1 MNTKDRE
8 YIQQL
13 NNSLAKLSEKITK
26 LGLTMAEAVEKM
38 DRLSEICLSS
48 QTLRVTNPVS
58 NEQINATIV
67 KMASEPYDYDPITG
81 RDTPATTEIV
91 EIPPTRESSVEN
103 FAMNGSSKM
112 KQIKK
117 EISVSTNKFADD
129 GSMHKDEVNQTP
141 EIKLTDKGSRK
152 KFQKVEQNCSRCS
165 KSFLVHPQH
174 ARDNF
179 ACDNCLK
186 R

>member
-8 YIQQL
+8 YMQQL
-13 NNSLAKLSEKITK
+13 NNSLAKLSEKIAK
-26 LGLTMAEAVEKM
+26 LGLTMDEYRENM

-48 QTLRVTNPVS
+48 QTLRVTSTNP
-58 NEQINATIV
+58 
-67 KMASEPYDYDPITG
+67 
-81 RDTPATTEIV
+81 EIA
-91 EIPPTRESSVEN
+91 EIPPTRESSVED

-117 EISVSTNKFADD
+117 EISVSTNKFVDD

-141 EIKLTDKGSRK
+141 EIKLTDKGSRQ

>member
-8 YIQQL
+8 YMQQL
-13 NNSLAKLSEKITK
+13 NNSLAKLSEKIAK
-26 LGLTMAEAVEKM
+26 LGLTMAEVAEKT

-48 QTLRVTNPVS
+48 QTLRVT
-58 NEQINATIV
+58 
-67 KMASEPYDYDPITG
+67 MASDASIYDPITG
-81 RDTPATTEIV
+81 RDMSAMSTNPEIV